1 MKPLI
6 NLSSAPFR
14 NRRLFWLGIAALFVI
29 ASFFGL
35 KAIATKSWM
44 EQEIALRQSRVN
56 ELRTRF
62 AKVEKPAP
70 TGTTAISQE
79 QNLQLVAANEL
90 ITRRAFSWTQLLND
104 LERGLPP
111 TVRVLRVGVA
121 TAGEEDRTGA
131 IGAGKNA
138 AVLSM
143 TVIGKSEGDV
153 TTMITR
159 LLDSGRFKVFPI
171 SKKPVEGMEDV
182 EFTLQVEYYPP
193 ERAATPNQVAVVEKP
208 QP

>member
-14 NRRLFWLGIAALFVI
+14 NRRLFWLGIAALFAI

-35 KAIATKSWM
+35 KAIGNKTWM
-44 EQEIALRQSRVN
+44 EQEIALRQTRIN
-56 ELRTRF
+56 ELKNRY

-70 TGTTAISQE
+70 TGPTAISQD
-79 QNLQLVAANEL
+79 QNLQLVAANDL
-90 ITRRAFSWTQLLND
+90 IARRAFSWSQLLND
-104 LERGLPP
+104 LERGLPS

-121 TAGEEDRTGA
+121 AATGDDRNVLAGA
-131 IGAGKNA
+131 VGKNT

-153 TTMITR
+153 TAMINR
-159 LLDSGRFKVFPI
+159 LFDSGRFKVFPI
-171 SKKPVEGMEDV
+171 AKKPVEGMEDV

-193 ERAATPNQVAVVEKP
+193 ERVSAPNQVAVVEKK
-208 QP
+208 